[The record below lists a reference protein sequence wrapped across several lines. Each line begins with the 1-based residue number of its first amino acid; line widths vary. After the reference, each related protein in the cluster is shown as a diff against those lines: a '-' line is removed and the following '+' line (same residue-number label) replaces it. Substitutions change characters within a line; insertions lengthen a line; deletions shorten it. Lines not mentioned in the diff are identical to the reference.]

1 MSKDSPKA
9 LLNFKEKNNY
19 PFYLVSD
26 PEMETIKD
34 YHAWVQKKLYGREYM
49 GIARVTYLIDEN
61 GNIEKA
67 YEKVSVKTHA
77 EDVMCDLG

>member
-19 PFYLVSD
+19 PFYLLSD
-26 PEMETIKD
+26 PETKTIQA
-34 YHAWVQKKLYGREYM
+34 YEAWAQKKLYGREYM
-49 GIARVTYLIDEN
+49 GINRVSYLIDEN
-61 GNIEKA
+61 GHVEQA
-67 YEKVSVKTHA
+67 YEKVNVKTHA

>member
-1 MSKDSPKA
+1 
-9 LLNFKEKNNY
+9 
-19 PFYLVSD
+19 
-26 PEMETIKD
+26 
-34 YHAWVQKKLYGREYM
+34 VQKKLYGREYM